1 MKKWKAKLKE
11 KLRKD
16 WQRKEKGKQ
25 EGFNL
30 RLWKKIADENQEKM
44 EKIFL
49 EKPDWKKK
57 EKHHQTVFTNGQF
70 MTLAVV
76 SNLWILGHLFNL

>member
-1 MKKWKAKLKE
+1 M
-11 KLRKD
+11 
-16 WQRKEKGKQ
+16 
-25 EGFNL
+25 NL
-30 RLWKKIADENQEKM
+30 MQLPDEQNSKRQVSDENQEKM

-76 SNLWILGHLFNL
+76 SNLWNAMERAIP

>member
-1 MKKWKAKLKE
+1 M
-11 KLRKD
+11 
-16 WQRKEKGKQ
+16 
-25 EGFNL
+25 NL
-30 RLWKKIADENQEKM
+30 MQLPDEQNSKRQVSDENQEKM

-76 SNLWILGHLFNL
+76 SNLWILGHLFNLQRQESNPKT